1 MRDYEL
7 VLVISPKVADEGIPA
22 IVERVSQFITGR
34 GGSVTEVN
42 NWGRRKL
49 AYPIKHF
56 TEGNY
61 VLTRIKLEAKATADL
76 EAGLQIS
83 EDILRHLLVKV
94 GE

>member
-7 VLVISPKVADEGIPA
+7 VLVISPQVADEGVPA
-22 IVERVSQFITGR
+22 IVERVTQFITGR

-61 VLTRIKLEAKATADL
+61 VLTRVKLEAKTTAEL
-76 EAGLQIS
+76 EACLQIS